1 MAIKGVDT
9 KCYILA
15 LFVRDDGERF
25 LLGSGHY
32 EFKDT
37 QMHFAA
43 NAIQNDIV
51 EVQGNDGFLLA
62 GQVRRPGTQSF
73 DGYVGDG
80 TMSKEETESYRRQFF
95 SFFRKN
101 FFYKV
106 IYVFSDGTAIQ
117 RKSGFLVDDPTV
129 EELYQMY
136 PEYHVALN
144 FEDVNY
150 YSYSE
155 DEEGQEQ
162 YAKEATIDTSSMRA
176 TGGLVWD
183 NLGVVW
189 EDPWGDPVTVS
200 GTEITIQNDMS
211 VMSII
216 DDVRLDGDT
225 EQQTYIGFQL
235 LQKQGL
241 ATSTTDTDFW
251 HSVSNQTI
259 TALEDG
265 WARFTSSSSSASKQF
280 FFNRISG
287 FSWEVATTYTVIC
300 EIKNAPSA
308 GRLTLAQPQN
318 TADPF
323 ATISVG
329 EQADYTFNGTDH
341 IFVFS
346 GTTKSSLG
354 PFGLRS
360 FFNVAFAS
368 GSSVDLRLTIV
379 KGDHTSDYQNYI
391 GDNWEPYVGGIPSP
405 NPYYPQDIQ
414 VMTGEQTVEVHGK
427 NLFDK
432 NNYTFINATLPSSNG
447 TITSNVNDRIIY
459 MKCEPNTTYTF
470 TKLVNSRYTRNQF
483 AECEELPQIGT
494 SYANREITYNSE
506 SVGHYTTS
514 ATAKYLL
521 WLCYNANAEGYTQQQ
536 IIDSMMVEQG
546 STASAY
552 EPYRAQSYTIDLGST
567 ELCKIGDYQDYI
579 YRSGDDWYVHKEV
592 SKYTFTG
599 DETFNY
605 QSAYIGFTISSS
617 NLANYMP
624 GIQTPLNGYSDYFIV
639 ETSTTTWTGEG
650 KIGLSANGT
659 FWAKS
664 TAFGSTQQSCE
675 AWLSTNTPAVYYVLA
690 TATDT
695 QITDATLIGQLNA
708 LGAMKL
714 FVGENNLSVEATGA
728 NLPAPLSF
736 KYYTT
741 LAMTGAEW
749 EEGGSGGATVVEV
762 DSITNTYPIWRVEG
776 PAVNPQL
783 SVINTNTTIR
793 YTGTVT
799 STQTLEID
807 MFNKT
812 AKLNGV
818 SVIGNVSGDWVS
830 LAPGTNRVIYTAEN
844 ADARPSVIEWQEVV
858 G

>member
-189 EDPWGDPVTVS
+189 EDTQWGGEQTAS
-200 GTEITIQNDMS
+200 GTEMTIQNGMD
-211 VMSII
+211 VPSIV
-216 DDVRLDGDT
+216 DDIRLDGDT
-225 EQQTYIGFQL
+225 EQQTYSGANLYNYADTQSVSTSGVTVDDEGWIKLTKNNISGGSTSYTNYFCKPMQLAPNTNYAIILEVKSAEPSTGASAEYLSLTAGNALDQWGSGLNYDLNTLQANSVYVAVRRTKSDFSSATIGIRAF
-235 LQKQGL
+235 L
-241 ATSTTDTDFW
+241 ATPAGASNSITFRVSVLADT
-251 HSVSNQTI
+251 SVTPETFVYQP
-259 TALEDG
+259 
-265 WARFTSSSSSASKQF
+265 
-280 FFNRISG
+280 
-287 FSWEVATTYTVIC
+287 YT
-300 EIKNAPSA
+300 N
-308 GRLTLAQPQN
+308 N
-318 TADPF
+318 
-323 ATISVG
+323 
-329 EQADYTFNGTDH
+329 
-341 IFVFS
+341 
-346 GTTKSSLG
+346 
-354 PFGLRS
+354 
-360 FFNVAFAS
+360 
-368 GSSVDLRLTIV
+368 
-379 KGDHTSDYQNYI
+379 
-391 GDNWEPYVGGIPSP
+391 IPAP
-405 NPYYPQDIQ
+405 NPDYPQDIHT
-414 VMTGEQTVEVHGK
+414 VTGAQTVEVHGK
-427 NLFDK
+427 NLFYGA
-432 NNYTFINATLPSSNG
+432 NTTSG
-447 TITSNVNDRIIY
+447 GITSVWQGSSLTISGTASATWANITAVLER
-459 MKCEPNTTYTF
+459 PLPAGTYTF
-470 TKLVNSRYTRNQF
+470 STDNPTSLFRVNIRVNYDGSNHDIRIEKNTSSVTFTVPDGANIRLCHIDQLTKSTQISETFGLQL
-483 AECEELPQIGT
+483 EE
-494 SYANREITYNSE
+494 
-506 SVGHYTTS
+506 
-514 ATAKYLL
+514 
-521 WLCYNANAEGYTQQQ
+521 
-536 IIDSMMVEQG
+536 G
-546 STASAY
+546 STATAY
-552 EPYRAQSYTIDLGST
+552 QPYQFQSYTINLGSL
-567 ELCKIGDYQDYI
+567 ELCKLGDYQDYI
-579 YRSGDDWYVHKEV
+579 YKSSDDWYVHKECEKV
-592 SKYTFTG
+592 V
-599 DETFNY
+599 
-605 QSAYIGFTISSS
+605 
-617 NLANYMP
+617 
-624 GIQTPLNGYSDYFIV
+624 LNGSEGWQRNDANAVFTLADAILYMRDGTAPFSNYFIGQANV
-639 ETSTTTWTGEG
+639 TSFGGMEDN
-650 KIGLSANGT
+650 KIGLLESAANNRIIIKY
-659 FWAKS
+659 AAMS
-664 TAFGSTQQSCE
+664 TASAFKT
-675 AWLSTNTPAVYYVLA
+675 WLSTHNTSLYYALA

-695 QITDATLIGQLNA
+695 KITDATLVGQLDA
-708 LGAMKL
+708 LGAMRL
-714 FVGENNLSVEATGA
+714 FVGENNLSVEATGT
-728 NLPAPLSF
+728 NLPASLSF

-741 LAMTGAEW
+741 VAMTGAEW

-762 DSITNTYPIWRVEG
+762 DSITNTYPIWRVKG

-844 ADARPSVIEWQEVV
+844 ADAQPSTIEWQEVV

>member
-1 MAIKGVDT
+1 
-9 KCYILA
+9 
-15 LFVRDDGERF
+15 
-25 LLGSGHY
+25 
-32 EFKDT
+32 
-37 QMHFAA
+37 MHFAA

-189 EDPWGDPVTVS
+189 EDTQWGGEQTAS
-200 GTEITIQNDMS
+200 GTEMTIQNEMN
-211 VMSII
+211 VRSIV
-216 DDVRLDGDT
+216 DDIRLDGDT
-225 EQQTYIGFQL
+225 FQQTY
-235 LQKQGL
+235 
-241 ATSTTDTDFW
+241 
-251 HSVSNQTI
+251 
-259 TALEDG
+259 
-265 WARFTSSSSSASKQF
+265 
-280 FFNRISG
+280 SG
-287 FSWEVATTYTVIC
+287 KNLFS
-300 EIKNAPSA
+300 
-308 GRLTLAQPQN
+308 L
-318 TADPF
+318 F
-323 ATISVG
+323 
-329 EQADYTFNGTDH
+329 H
-341 IFVFS
+341 ILS
-346 GTTKSSLG
+346 EKI
-354 PFGLRS
+354 
-360 FFNVAFAS
+360 AS
-368 GSSVDLRLTIV
+368 GSTITMNNGTSYTVTESSISTTASGNDCYLFVDGSTTLEASDFNIPVTGGTDYTLSYDCDGYGQYIIRVYSGGGTQLQQLSNNYLGETGHKTATFTTDASASYLRIRFDNESNRHSESVCTISNV
-379 KGDHTSDYQNYI
+379 QLEKSSSETAY
-391 GDNWEPYVGGIPSP
+391 EPYTGGIPAP
-405 NPYYPQDIQ
+405 NPDYPQDVQ
-414 VMTGEQTVEVHGK
+414 VVTGEQTIGITGK
-427 NLFDK
+427 NLLDSSSYTDQYINSSGNAVPGGGTNALFGYVPVSPSTQYTLSASSSTRMSFAYYDASK
-432 NNYTFINATLPSSNG
+432 TFITRDTGHDGNSY
-447 TITSNVNDRIIY
+447 TITTPDNCQFVRIWVYKFGGIDQA
-459 MKCEPNTTYTF
+459 
-470 TKLVNSRYTRNQF
+470 V
-483 AECEELPQIGT
+483 IG
-494 SYANREITYNSE
+494 SYRLMFE
-506 SVGHYTTS
+506 
-514 ATAKYLL
+514 K
-521 WLCYNANAEGYTQQQ
+521 
-536 IIDSMMVEQG
+536 G
-546 STASAY
+546 STVTDY
-552 EPYRAQSYTIDLGST
+552 TPFQGAQSYTIDLGSI

-579 YRSGDDWYVHKEV
+579 YKSGDDWYVHKEV
-592 SKYTFTG
+592 VKISPNGTEEWKKTSSQPPTGQFYVYTTDFDSIVKTKWYSGLVGDNFTMWG
-599 DETFNY
+599 GTP
-605 QSAYIGFTISSS
+605 SWLTPTTIVNGAVFSNSDSSGAAALRIMFPS
-617 NLANYMP
+617 S
-624 GIQTPLNGYSDYFIV
+624 IVSSV
-639 ETSTTTWTGEG
+639 ETAKTWFALNLPVFYYP
-650 KIGLSANGT
+650 IA
-659 FWAKS
+659 
-664 TAFGSTQQSCE
+664 
-675 AWLSTNTPAVYYVLA
+675 TP
-690 TATDT
+690 TDT
-695 QITDATLIGQLNA
+695 KITDATLVGQLNA
-708 LGAMKL
+708 LGAMRL
-714 FVGENNLSVEATGA
+714 FIGENNLIAQATGT

-741 LAMTGAEW
+741 VAMTGAEW

-762 DSITNTYPIWRVEG
+762 DSITNTYPIWRVKG
-776 PAVNPQL
+776 PAVDPQL

-812 AKLNGV
+812 ARLNGV

-844 ADARPSVIEWQEVV
+844 ADAQPSTIEWQEVV